1 MLFHIE
7 QVHQPQDCPYG
18 NGGSRSLHD
27 ASVEGVEVRAVYGAF
42 MEHTVFLVVEADDLE
57 KVNAFL
63 LPGHEDVHRA
73 HPPVSETPMP
83 V

>member
-18 NGGSRSLHD
+18 IGGSRSLHD
-27 ASVEGVEVRAVYGAF
+27 ASVEGVEVKAVYGAF
-42 MEHTVFLVVEADDLE
+42 PEHTVFLVVEADDIQ
-57 KVNAFL
+57 KVNQFL
-63 LPGHEDVHRA
+63 IPGMKTCTARVR
-73 HPPVSETPMP
+73 PVSEHPIP